1 MLERWQELEVS
12 MGRWSMVLSA
22 VVHSQ
27 EFWQLGVPAD
37 FWEMCQVS
45 ANQAGIFL
53 RGNEPTLIQGALG
66 R

>member
-1 MLERWQELEVS
+1 
-12 MGRWSMVLSA
+12 MVLSA